1 MWPDWRG
8 QTAVVIAAGGS
19 ARETVSRM
27 PWRPRAIVVNR
38 SHELAP
44 WADVLYAADG
54 AFWRHYAEARAFAG
68 LKVSVTS
75 TEQEFKRHGLVR
87 AHVDRAGHGR
97 VLRSPVGTLGA
108 GGNSGFQAVNLAAQ
122 LGARRVVLI
131 GFDFKGRHWHDDHAK
146 PLRNPDPSGMLRWV
160 GHMDAAA
167 EQYRAWGVEI
177 VNASP
182 VSALRAY
189 PRVPIEEALQET
201 IAA

>member
-1 MWPDWRG
+1 
-8 QTAVVIAAGGS
+8 
-19 ARETVSRM
+19 
-27 PWRPRAIVVNR
+27 
-38 SHELAP
+38 
-44 WADVLYAADG
+44 
-54 AFWRHYAEARAFAG
+54 
-68 LKVSVTS
+68 
-75 TEQEFKRHGLVR
+75 
-87 AHVDRAGHGR
+87 
-97 VLRSPVGTLGA
+97 VLRSPAGTLGA

-122 LGARRVVLI
+122 LGARRVILI
-131 GFDFKGRHWHDDHAK
+131 GFDFKGKHWHDDHAK